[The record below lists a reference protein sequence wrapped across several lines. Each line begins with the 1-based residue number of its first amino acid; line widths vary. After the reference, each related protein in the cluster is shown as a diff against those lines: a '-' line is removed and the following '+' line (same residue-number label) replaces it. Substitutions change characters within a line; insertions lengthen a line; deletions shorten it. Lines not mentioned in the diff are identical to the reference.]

1 MGAKSSFQSR
11 RDAGVTLMEIIAAL
25 AIISVI
31 VVGALAL
38 YQSAKSSEEATRLI
52 ADAMAIQTAVRSVY
66 MGETDYGVDSDALQA
81 LMWQSKKLPT
91 TIKGKVDSAGKVS
104 LTHHLG
110 GKLGLYAMHNRF
122 VILFSGIPTDVCIPL
137 LAMTGSQWQEV
148 TVGNDAEG
156 VLNEFPAGTFPIS
169 PHDAETYCVSS
180 DSMEIGFYSGKYTP

>member
-66 MGETDYGVDSDALQA
+66 MGETGYEVFSDFSTRCRDILCVVRFYGD
-81 LMWQSKKLPT
+81 
-91 TIKGKVDSAGKVS
+91 
-104 LTHHLG
+104 
-110 GKLGLYAMHNRF
+110 R
-122 VILFSGIPTDVCIPL
+122 IL
-137 LAMTGSQWQEV
+137 
-148 TVGNDAEG
+148 
-156 VLNEFPAGTFPIS
+156 
-169 PHDAETYCVSS
+169 
-180 DSMEIGFYSGKYTP
+180 